1 MLVAGLSGNYG
12 MGKSTVLQIFGEL
25 GAVTLDVDEV
35 VDRLLLSKSVLD
47 RIRRTLGD
55 GVFYGDGQLDRT
67 KVAVM
72 IFGDTQKR
80 NTLEGILHPLVFE
93 EIAEFIKVAA
103 NADTGDGVAV
113 IEIPLM
119 FEKEQAGRFHKTI
132 TVCADEETVFRRLRE
147 KGIEREDAEARLRAQ
162 LDIGEKVR
170 RSDFVI
176 DNSGPI
182 NETRAKVMDIYRKLL
197 ECKKHF
203 RGE

>member
-1 MLVAGLSGNYG
+1 MLVAGLTGNYG
-12 MGKSTVLQIFGEL
+12 MGKSTVLKIFGEL

-35 VDRLLLSKSVLD
+35 VDRLLRSRSVLE
-47 RIRRTLGD
+47 RIRGTLGS
-55 GVFYGDGQLDRT
+55 GVFYEDGQLDRT

-72 IFGDTQKR
+72 IFGDAQKR
-80 NTLEGILHPLVFE
+80 NALEGILHPLVFE
-93 EIAEFIKVAA
+93 EIEEFLRVAA
-103 NADTGDGVAV
+103 NANTGDGVAV

-132 TVCADEETVFRRLRE
+132 TVYADEETVFRRLRE
-147 KGIEREDAEARLRAQ
+147 KGVERDDAETRLKAQ

-182 NETRAKVMDIYRKLL
+182 NETRTKVVNIYLKLL
-197 ECKKHF
+197 EHKEHF